1 MNTQLLSL
9 YTGIV
14 GVMGIMA
21 LLFLTGMIL
30 WYYRDSRMGSFRW
43 RWRNLRLKQLAAL
56 ACLFCLAMTASYA
69 VLQEAWT
76 FVYLIAAIKTGTWWF
91 RIALSQRI

>member
-9 YTGIV
+9 CTGIV
-14 GVMGIMA
+14 GGVGIIV
-21 LLFLTGMIL
+21 LLLLTGMVM

-56 ACLFCLAMTASYA
+56 ACLFCLAMSASYA

-76 FVYLIAAIKTGTWWF
+76 FVYLIAAIKLGTIQF
-91 RIALSQRI
+91 RYFLRERQ